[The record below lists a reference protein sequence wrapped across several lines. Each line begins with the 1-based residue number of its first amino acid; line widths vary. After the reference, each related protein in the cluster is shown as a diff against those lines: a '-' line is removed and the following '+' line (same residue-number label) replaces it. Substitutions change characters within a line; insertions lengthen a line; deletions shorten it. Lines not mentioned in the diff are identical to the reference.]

1 MQSTLRL
8 SELWINDSTGS
19 VVNEFFVQ
27 REDLS
32 CDLYTLTELLEV
44 SRSSI
49 CTIFRRV
56 YIFDGINSIG
66 VGD

>member
-8 SELWINDSTGS
+8 SELWTNDSTGS
-19 VVNEFFVQ
+19 VINEFFVQ
-27 REDLS
+27 RKDLS

-49 CTIFRRV
+49 CTNFRRV
-56 YIFDGINSIG
+56 YIFDGIHFIG